1 VKVVCAPASLKGVLS
16 AAEAAAALAEGV
28 RDAGGQA
35 DELPIADGGEG
46 TATALNSALGGDWH
60 EADVEDPLGRPIR
73 ARWLLLPDRTAVVE
87 SSAAAGLPLLA
98 PDERDP
104 LRASTRGLGLLLR
117 AVLRE
122 RPASL
127 LVTLGGVATVDG
139 GAGMRSVVDALP
151 VPARVACDVR
161 NPLLGAR
168 GAARAYGPQKGASPG
183 AVEEL
188 ERRLAADEALRPYAD
203 LPGAGAA
210 GGLGAAFASLGA
222 ELVPG
227 APLVLETIRFR
238 ERLRGADLVVTGEGS
253 VDATT
258 AEGKAP
264 AEAARVAAEEG
275 VRCVVFGGTVVEPL
289 PGVECVALSGDPTR
303 ARDDLIGLGRR
314 L

>member
-1 VKVVCAPASLKGVLS
+1 MIVCAPASLKGVLS
-16 AAEAAAALAEGV
+16 AAAAAAALAAGV
-28 RDAGGQA
+28 REAGGEA

-46 TATALNSALGGDWH
+46 TAAALHSALGGDWH
-60 EADVEDPLGRPIR
+60 EADAEDPLGRAIR
-73 ARWLLLPDRTAVVE
+73 ARWLLLPDGTAVVE

-98 PDERDP
+98 QEERDP
-104 LRASTRGLGLLLR
+104 LRATTHGLGLLLQ

-122 RPASL
+122 RPDSL

-139 GAGMRSVVDALP
+139 GAGMRRVVGALP
-151 VPARVACDVR
+151 LPTRVACDVR
-161 NPLLGAR
+161 NPLLGER
-168 GAARAYGPQKGASPG
+168 GAARAYGPQKGATPA
-183 AVEEL
+183 AVDEL
-188 ERRLAADEALRPYAD
+188 ERRLAAEEALRPYAD

-227 APLVLETIRFR
+227 APLVLETVRFR
-238 ERLRGADLVVTGEGS
+238 ERIRGAALVVTGEGS

-264 AEAARVAAEEG
+264 AEAARIAAEAG
-275 VRCVVFGGTVVEPL
+275 VRSILFGGTVVEPL
-289 PGVECVALSGDPTR
+289 PGVECVALSGNPAR
-303 ARDDLIGLGRR
+303 ARDDLLALGRR

>member
-1 VKVVCAPASLKGVLS
+1 
-16 AAEAAAALAEGV
+16 
-28 RDAGGQA
+28 
-35 DELPIADGGEG
+35 
-46 TATALNSALGGDWH
+46 
-60 EADVEDPLGRPIR
+60 
-73 ARWLLLPDRTAVVE
+73 
-87 SSAAAGLPLLA
+87 
-98 PDERDP
+98 
-104 LRASTRGLGLLLR
+104 
-117 AVLRE
+117 
-122 RPASL
+122 
-127 LVTLGGVATVDG
+127 
-139 GAGMRSVVDALP
+139 
-151 VPARVACDVR
+151 VPARIACDVR
-161 NPLLGAR
+161 NLLLGAR

>member
-151 VPARVACDVR
+151 VPTRVACDVR